1 MLYKLRKI
9 VNNDFDYYTLRICI
23 LIYCSIFSAQYYRSK
38 YCFKFFQKNVL
49 FIILITWEMTSIK

>member
-23 LIYCSIFSAQYYRSK
+23 LIYCRREGTP
-38 YCFKFFQKNVL
+38 NVV
-49 FIILITWEMTSIK
+49 IN